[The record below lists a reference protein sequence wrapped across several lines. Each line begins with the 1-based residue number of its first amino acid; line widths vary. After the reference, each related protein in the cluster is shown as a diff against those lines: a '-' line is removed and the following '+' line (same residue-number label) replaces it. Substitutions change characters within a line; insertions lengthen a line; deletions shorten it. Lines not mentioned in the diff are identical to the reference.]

1 MLWDGSNK
9 GKKTN
14 QPTKDPNLPVL
25 RMGALL
31 WTHSFWDKQFLGE
44 MESPEIWVRQRRK
57 AESRW
62 GIRAVHT
69 GRGRGDL
76 DLHHKAEVIVFLHF
90 TPKYTH
96 RTRGSEESSHPGSCK
111 IPGDWS
117 EPPPCTPQG
126 LLGVGGISWQCFTL
140 VPIERVPRHPVCLF
154 TVVSGRP
161 HFFLSPVPI
170 QAPLLPHP
178 GLRSQREENNPHQQ
192 LGREDGIGSP
202 CQIGLHQGLY
212 YRLFCFRWT
221 WFNPPFT

>member
-9 GKKTN
+9 RKKTN
-14 QPTKDPNLPVL
+14 PPTKDPNLPVL

-44 MESPEIWVRQRRK
+44 MESLEVWVRQRGK

-76 DLHHKAEVIVFLHF
+76 DLHHKAEAVVFLHF

-96 RTRGSEESSHPGSCK
+96 RTRGSQEPSHPGSCK

-117 EPPPCTPQG
+117 EPPPLYSPG
-126 LLGVGGISWQCFTL
+126 ASGGGGHFLTMF
-140 VPIERVPRHPVCLF
+140 HP
-154 TVVSGRP
+154 RP
-161 HFFLSPVPI
+161 HRKGPQTPCVSVHCSFRKTSFP
-170 QAPLLPHP
+170 PLTSPHP
-178 GLRSQREENNPHQQ
+178 GILAPSSRAAELARRKQPTSAAGS
-192 LGREDGIGSP
+192 GRCDWQPLPDWVAPGSLL
-202 CQIGLHQGLY
+202 QAV
-212 YRLFCFRWT
+212 LFQV
-221 WFNPPFT
+221 NLI